1 MSPTLHEFRVTL
13 PANAPRPHQKLTG
26 LRAYPALT
34 FDAFHELAL
43 PLSTKKRTLPTD
55 LAESL
60 YQLGGAPLLVYFR
73 QALRRDGV
81 VLEDGQNPLENVPGS
96 LYPELR
102 AQVERLTPA
111 PSKTL
116 HLDER
121 EARDLV
127 ALGFEVEVLESAEAT
142 SESNS
147 DDPESEAS

>member
-1 MSPTLHEFRVTL
+1 MPPTLHEYRVTL
-13 PANAPRPHQKLTG
+13 PANAPRPYQNLAG

-43 PLSTKKRTLPTD
+43 PLSTKKRTLLTD
-55 LAESL
+55 LADSL
-60 YQLGGAPLLVYFR
+60 YQLGGAPLFVYLR

-81 VLEDGQNPLENVPGS
+81 VLEDGQNPLETIPGS

-102 AQVERLTPA
+102 TQVERLTPA
-111 PSKTL
+111 PAKTL

-127 ALGFEVEVLESAEAT
+127 ALGFEVEVLELVQPTTET
-142 SESNS
+142 ET
-147 DDPESEAS
+147 ESEAS

>member
-1 MSPTLHEFRVTL
+1 MPPTLHEYRVTL
-13 PANAPRPHQKLTG
+13 PATAPRPFQNLAG

-55 LAESL
+55 LADSL
-60 YQLGGAPLLVYFR
+60 YQLGGAPLLVYLR

-81 VLEDGQNPLENVPGS
+81 VLEDGQNPLEAIPGS

-111 PSKTL
+111 PAKAL
-116 HLDER
+116 RLDER

-127 ALGFEVEVLESAEAT
+127 ALGFEVDPLEP
-142 SESNS
+142 SEPTET
-147 DDPESEAS
+147 DPESEAS

>member
-1 MSPTLHEFRVTL
+1 MPPTLHEFRVTL
-13 PANAPRPHQKLTG
+13 PATAPRPYQNLAG

-43 PLSTKKRTLPTD
+43 PLSTKKRTLPSD
-55 LAESL
+55 LADSL

-81 VLEDGQNPLENVPGS
+81 VLEDGQNPLENIPGS

-111 PSKTL
+111 PAKTL
-116 HLDER
+116 QLDER
-121 EARDLV
+121 ETRDLR
-127 ALGFEVEVLESAEAT
+127 ALGFEVEPLEPVQPTTEI
-142 SESNS
+142 
-147 DDPESEAS
+147 DPESEAS

>member
-1 MSPTLHEFRVTL
+1 MPPTLHEYRVTL
-13 PANAPRPHQKLTG
+13 PASAPRPFQNLAG

-34 FDAFHELAL
+34 FDAFHDLAL
-43 PLSTKKRTLPTD
+43 PLSTKKTTLPTD
-55 LAESL
+55 LADSL
-60 YQLGGAPLLVYFR
+60 YQLGGAPLLTYLR

-81 VLEDGQNPLENVPGS
+81 VLEDGQSPLATIPGS

-102 AQVERLTPA
+102 AQVERLTSA
-111 PSKTL
+111 QAKTL

-127 ALGFEVEVLESAEAT
+127 ALGFEVQRLKAAQPT
-142 SESNS
+142 AESNP